1 MMAKVLV
8 VIDMQKDFVTGCLGS
23 EEARAVLPEVEKK
36 VNTFDGE
43 VIFTRDTHQT
53 DYMQTQE
60 GRKLPV
66 IHCVEGSEGWQLMDE
81 LEQYRRA
88 HQAKVFD
95 KVTFGSRQLGEAL
108 ERMNEQE
115 PIESITFIGVCTD
128 ICVIS
133 NAMLVKAFLPEVPLF
148 VDSKCCAGVTPRSH
162 ENALNAMRACQ
173 IEVI

>member
-1 MMAKVLV
+1 MSKILV
-8 VIDMQKDFVTGCLGS
+8 VIDMQKDFVSGCLGS
-23 EEARAVLPEVEKK
+23 KEAQAILPEVEKK
-36 VNTFDGE
+36 VNAFHGE
-43 VIFTRDTHQT
+43 VVFTRDTHQP

-66 IHCVEGSEGWQLMDE
+66 LHCVEGSEGWQLMDG
-81 LEQYRRA
+81 LEQYRKE
-88 HQAKVFD
+88 HGAKVFD

-108 ERMNEQE
+108 EEMNRQE
-115 PIESITFIGVCTD
+115 HIESITFIGVCTD

-133 NAMLVKAFLPEVPLF
+133 NAMLVKAFLPEVPLI
-148 VDSKCCAGVTPRSH
+148 VDSRCCAGVTVQSH